1 MACERQPLRLSPMTH
16 GQVVMIHSANRHY
29 DRNAP
34 VPGFYYPENFVDDK
48 QGLKELMAYINDTIQ
63 KTTAV

>member
-1 MACERQPLRLSPMTH
+1 MACERQPLRVSPMMADNPGKH
-16 GQVVMIHSANRHY
+16 GTAIL
-29 DRNAP
+29 P